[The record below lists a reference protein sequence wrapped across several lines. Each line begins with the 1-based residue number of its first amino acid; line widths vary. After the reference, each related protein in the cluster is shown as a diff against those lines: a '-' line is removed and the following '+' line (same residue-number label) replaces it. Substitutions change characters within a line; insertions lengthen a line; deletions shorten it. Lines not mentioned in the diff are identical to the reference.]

1 MKKGKRRGL
10 RKREALKIETYRQ
23 AFKVA
28 IRHGRKYGV
37 AGDRAEDIASDAYLV
52 QARGALKR
60 LTAKDPKAL
69 ARRVAFGGVADGLRR
84 LMTERGG
91 FEAGE
96 VFDNEFGCCHSAG
109 LVAKSSNG
117 INSAAFRDIE
127 ANFGICERSATILEG
142 VSDYSTFSCARDGY
156 VNRCVEAAVEC
167 ATVRCDCR
175 SGYSAGWYVFG
186 ERDELELLG
195 AVEYCQMT
203 TDNNNLTYL
212 NIGESME
219 FSTI

>member
-1 MKKGKRRGL
+1 MKKGKRPGL

-96 VFDNEFGCCHSAG
+96 VFEYLDDPASPFDITDLGR
-109 LVAKSSNG
+109 
-117 INSAAFRDIE
+117 SAARCRLVCDHGPDPVPPTPLWQRMVQLVLE
-127 ANFGICERSATILEG
+127 SATPEMRRVARAFTQCWNAEEAREKVKMTPWNFYRLRKKLKILL
-142 VSDYSTFSCARDGY
+142 TPCF
-156 VNRCVEAAVEC
+156 
-167 ATVRCDCR
+167 T
-175 SGYSAGWYVFG
+175 
-186 ERDELELLG
+186 
-195 AVEYCQMT
+195 EYREWLRRHRRGRGC
-203 TDNNNLTYL
+203 
-212 NIGESME
+212 
-219 FSTI
+219 

>member
-96 VFDNEFGCCHSAG
+96 VFEYLDDPAAPLDITDLGR
-109 LVAKSSNG
+109 
-117 INSAAFRDIE
+117 SAARCRLVCDHGPDPVPPTPLWQRMVQLVLE
-127 ANFGICERSATILEG
+127 SATPEMRRVARAFTQCWNAEEAREKVKMTPWNFYRLRKKLKILLTPCFTE
-142 VSDYSTFSCARDGY
+142 YREWL
-156 VNRCVEAAVEC
+156 RRLRR
-167 ATVRCDCR
+167 VR
-175 SGYSAGWYVFG
+175 GW
-186 ERDELELLG
+186 
-195 AVEYCQMT
+195 
-203 TDNNNLTYL
+203 
-212 NIGESME
+212 
-219 FSTI
+219 